1 MTKQQIARINELAA
15 KSKTQEGLTPKEKQ
29 EQKLLREQYIKNMR
43 SSLKAQ
49 LSNISVVQDDGSARP
64 LDKKQSGSKLN

>member
-15 KSKTQEGLTPKEKQ
+15 KSKTQEGLTQDEKQ
-29 EQKLLREQYIKNMR
+29 EQKLLREQYVQNMR

-49 LSNISVVQDDGSARP
+49 LSNISVMQDDGSVEP
-64 LDKKQSGSKLN
+64 LSKKGEKPS